1 MGQSKPEQIIST
13 YVDLLVDNGV
23 KQATIDAVA
32 KRAGLSKAGLL
43 HHFHSRTELDSALV
57 THLRE
62 LVTEDI
68 ALMRESPLGAAH
80 YYLSSSFDAGSEL
93 ERAVVAVTRL
103 SQAGNNLA
111 GETLRWARDLWY
123 SVLNDE
129 LADPLLSRFVLLAGD
144 GVSYH
149 TDIEVPDPA
158 GSSAF
163 ISPTDIA
170 AFAQLIEQLRSRSN
184 SSKTPR
190 S

>member
-13 YVDLLVDNGV
+13 YVDLLVDSGV

-32 KRAGLSKAGLL
+32 KRSGLSKAGLL

-68 ALMRESPLGAAH
+68 TLMRESPLGAAH
-80 YYLSSSFDAGSEL
+80 YYLSSSFDAGSAL

-103 SQAGNNLA
+103 SQAGNNIA
-111 GETLRWARDLWY
+111 GETLRWARNLWY

-149 TDIEVPDPA
+149 TDIETPDPEN
-158 GSSAF
+158 SRAF

-170 AFAQLIEQLRSRSN
+170 AFAQLIEQLRSRGDG
-184 SSKTPR
+184 SKAPR